1 MIMRFW
7 NNYKNNNKNNN
18 SKCKVSKE
26 MSLILDKL
34 DQEYLIIL
42 IIQME

>member
-1 MIMRFW
+1 
-7 NNYKNNNKNNN
+7 
-18 SKCKVSKE
+18 